1 MKHCTLL
8 AVGALL
14 VAALASGASAGVIA
28 YEPFDYDTGDLNGQG
43 DTGDMQNSDF
53 GFTGDWSD
61 IGNQGGATVAD
72 GSLSHSTISETAGG
86 KYSSNGTGVQRAASR
101 DLDATYGTTGEDVW
115 FSVLI
120 NHTGSNWQGADY
132 HLIGLAKDG
141 TWSGGFGAFKGVG
154 NGSEDGFPV
163 DTAIGGGGIDDPTGT
178 QMNGG
183 INNVVDATYLLVAKA
198 TFSDTDGEDRL
209 DLWVNPG
216 TTEPTTSDATYASYA
231 TGNLSFNQIEVYTR
245 NKNTDEAYVDEIRLG
260 TDFAGVVPEPA
271 TMSLLALGGLGVL
284 LRRRR

>member
-28 YEPFDYDTGDLNGQG
+28 YEPFDYESGSLDGKGSA
-43 DTGDMQNSDF
+43 SDDGF
-53 GFTGDWSD
+53 GGAWTAD
-61 IGNQGGATVAD
+61 GATVAD
-72 GSLSHSTISETAGG
+72 VSLSHSTISETAGG
-86 KYSSNGTGVQRAASR
+86 KYSSNGTNVQRAASR
-101 DLDATYGTTGEDVW
+101 YLDATYDGTTGETVW

-120 NHTGSNWQGADY
+120 NHTGSSWQGADY

-141 TWSGGFGAFKGVG
+141 TWAGGFGAFKGVG

-163 DTAIGGGGIDDPTGT
+163 NTDIGGDGNLKNPTGT
-178 QMNGG
+178 LVGGG

-245 NKNTDEAYVDEIRLG
+245 NNNTDDVYVDEIRLG